1 MAPSREPTLMHHV
14 EDGLVRAVS
23 AVLRL
28 LPEPLALGLGWTLGW
43 FVGSVLRIRRRVVR
57 ENLALAFPHRDAGW
71 RRQVA
76 SRVFPHI
83 GREAVTLMRLDRWT
97 PRELE
102 ARTSMEGFDEL
113 REAMAEGRGALVLTG
128 HLGNWE
134 IGGGAVAARG
144 IPLDVVAQR
153 QKNPRINERLQ
164 RTRER
169 LGMSVIYRK
178 EAARGVLRSLR
189 AGRAVAMVADQ
200 NVRTGGLFVDFFGVP
215 ASTARGPG
223 LFALRTKAPVFVAT
237 AVRTPGGRARYR
249 VRFRRLHPDTADQG
263 DVAIRSLTRRYLE
276 ALEAAILGAPEQ
288 YFWPHRRW
296 KTRPADA
303 NPRGEDGLHEEPEK
317 AEPV

>member
-1 MAPSREPTLMHHV
+1 
-14 EDGLVRAVS
+14 VRSVS

-28 LPEPLALGLGWTLGW
+28 LPEPVALGLGWTLGW

-57 ENLALAFPHRDAGW
+57 QNLELAFPGRDAAW
-71 RRQVA
+71 RRRVA

-83 GREAVTLMRLDRWT
+83 GREAITLMRLDRWT

-113 REAMAEGRGALVLTG
+113 REAMDEGRGALVLTG

-153 QKNPRINERLQ
+153 QKNPRVNERLQ

-178 EAARGVLRSLR
+178 QAPRDVLRSLR

-223 LFALRTKAPVFVAT
+223 LFALRTGTPVFVAS
-237 AVRTPGGRARYR
+237 AIRLPGGRARYR
-249 VRFRRLHPDTADQG
+249 VRFRRLDPGPADQG
-263 DVAIRSLTRRYLE
+263 EAAIRSLTRRYLE
-276 ALEAAILGAPEQ
+276 ALEAAVLEAPEQ

-296 KTRPADA
+296 KTRPEGRDA
-303 NPRGEDGLHEEPEK
+303 EGGDGLREEPEQ